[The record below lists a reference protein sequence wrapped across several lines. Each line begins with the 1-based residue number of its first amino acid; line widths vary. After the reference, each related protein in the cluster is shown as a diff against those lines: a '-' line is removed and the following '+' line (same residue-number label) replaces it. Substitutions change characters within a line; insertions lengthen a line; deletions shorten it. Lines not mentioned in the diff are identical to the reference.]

1 MKEACLRLSS
11 RQKARSQL
19 TTILISKAFHRPCSG
34 QRWVLAMLGMNS
46 CGGSDPGLS
55 AAFDLR
61 YVTVAS
67 QSAGRLRRDGRLYRS
82 HQRDVFSCSKFLAD
96 YNFNGVLTRYKAR
109 RRLSHSS
116 RHSFSHPAPDS
127 LTIGLLFSPAD
138 SL

>member
-1 MKEACLRLSS
+1 
-11 RQKARSQL
+11 
-19 TTILISKAFHRPCSG
+19 
-34 QRWVLAMLGMNS
+34 MLGMNS

-82 HQRDVFSCSKFLAD
+82 HQRDVFSCSSKFLAD
-96 YNFNGVLTRYKAR
+96 YNYNGVLTRYKAR

-116 RHSFSHPAPDS
+116 RHSFLIQPPIRSPSASYS
-127 LTIGLLFSPAD
+127 LRQILCKRAAAIATLSIRRSRANRTLILVRHAEQAFDPCRT
-138 SL
+138 